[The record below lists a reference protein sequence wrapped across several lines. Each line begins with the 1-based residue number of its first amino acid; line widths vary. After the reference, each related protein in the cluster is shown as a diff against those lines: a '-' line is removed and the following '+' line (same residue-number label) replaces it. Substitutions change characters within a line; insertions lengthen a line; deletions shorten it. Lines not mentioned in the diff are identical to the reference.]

1 MLPDANSARWEW
13 IKSHVSD
20 RKWLDAS
27 PRPKSW
33 WRFLPGYEK
42 GRVAKSFEKRQ
53 WDSSLSRDLAVRAVA
68 EVLSGAT
75 LDELADLERTGQ
87 LQEWRD
93 FDLTSVNVQMIASPK
108 ECL

>member
-1 MLPDANSARWEW
+1 MLPDTSSDRWGW
-13 IKSHVSD
+13 IKEHVSD

-42 GRVAKSFEKRQ
+42 GRIASCFEKRQ
-53 WDSSLSRDLAVRAVA
+53 WDSLLSRDLAVKAVA
-68 EVLSGAT
+68 EVLSAAT

-87 LQEWRD
+87 LQEWRE
-93 FDLTSVNVQMIASPK
+93 FGLTSVNVQMIANPK
-108 ECL
+108 EPE

>member
-1 MLPDANSARWEW
+1 MLPDISSNLWGW
-13 IKSHVSD
+13 IKEHVSD

-42 GRVAKSFEKRQ
+42 GRIASRFEKRQ
-53 WDSSLSRDLAVRAVA
+53 WDSLLSRDLAVKAAA
-68 EVLSGAT
+68 EVLSSAT

-93 FDLTSVNVQMIASPK
+93 FGLTSVNFQMTATPK
-108 ECL
+108 ERE